1 MLNTDMWTSIF
12 TTAWNVYNAMT
23 FFTPANKVYIGIT
36 LSVQLPLNVNNSDET
51 LHNLSIQLDCVHE
64 KGYSQFELFQGR

>member
-1 MLNTDMWTSIF
+1 
-12 TTAWNVYNAMT
+12 MT